1 MQAPFRSYS
10 GDGPYVFVSYSHA
23 DATRVFPELQRL
35 RDMGFNVWYDEGI
48 SPGESWRG
56 ELANA
61 IGNCDTFLIFITPN
75 SAASEH
81 CHREVNFAQTRGRKL
96 LAVHLVQSA
105 LSDELEFNLSD
116 RQAILRYNLDDE
128 AYAEKL
134 SERLVSVLDRS
145 RGTGDL
151 SDEPLETSTSSGSD
165 AIPPS
170 WPVKGP
176 VKAAA
181 LVVAVLLVA
190 AAPYL
195 VNRGPA
201 DEATEE
207 PVQVMAEPADPAT
220 QTASDQPA
228 LERSIAVL
236 PFDNLSPLAENAFFA
251 AGIHEDLLSS
261 LAKIEQLR
269 VIARKSVDVYAD
281 TALSLRQISNELRV
295 GNILQGSVRRAGD
308 QVRIS
313 VQLINP
319 QTDQTL
325 WSETYDRQLDDIFAI
340 QSEIAQKITE
350 QLRTSLS
357 IAGITTAVSSPSYNI
372 EAYEV
377 YLQGRVLA
385 RQKSSSSIPQAIELF
400 EKATTIQSDFARAH
414 AELTLAMFELGWVAV
429 PRLGGLAMA
438 ESHARR
444 ALALDPNDSIVLY
457 ANARLA
463 EIRAASIGYTETGT
477 RSGPLSDAERY
488 YRAALE
494 GDRNNARILLDFAQF
509 LWSQGRSSEAYE
521 QSLRHLAM
529 DPNSAEANLAIAAQ
543 LVDDFRVADAEPYI
557 QRALEL
563 GHDALDVRIVAGQIR
578 YNSGDL
584 TGAMQLLDSVLKE
597 DPNHVATLSIAAV
610 NLSMIGEYDASAA
623 FIARIRPLQPLIAD
637 VDQAILYNVQGDA
650 TAEYAMARQL
660 LASAPTSQMR
670 ARLGYAA
677 AAMGVLAARE
687 EDLVRANAYREEALT
702 ALEAVLAADIV
713 DGQITITSGNRLSF
727 IMRLM
732 ELKQL
737 GQHELAAAEAERYL
751 AFSDRQPQFR
761 LNTGHFFDGIAHLM
775 MDNRARALASFS
787 RIENESPGF
796 YLSYWYD
803 RFGLTNPD
811 IDMYHGIYA
820 DVKFQDIVRK
830 AKAREARLR
839 EQVRATLPDI
849 ADGTAGL

>member
-1 MQAPFRSYS
+1 
-10 GDGPYVFVSYSHA
+10 
-23 DATRVFPELQRL
+23 
-35 RDMGFNVWYDEGI
+35 
-48 SPGESWRG
+48 
-56 ELANA
+56 
-61 IGNCDTFLIFITPN
+61 
-75 SAASEH
+75 
-81 CHREVNFAQTRGRKL
+81 
-96 LAVHLVQSA
+96 
-105 LSDELEFNLSD
+105 
-116 RQAILRYNLDDE
+116 
-128 AYAEKL
+128 
-134 SERLVSVLDRS
+134 
-145 RGTGDL
+145 
-151 SDEPLETSTSSGSD
+151 
-165 AIPPS
+165 
-170 WPVKGP
+170 
-176 VKAAA
+176 
-181 LVVAVLLVA
+181 
-190 AAPYL
+190 
-195 VNRGPA
+195 
-201 DEATEE
+201 
-207 PVQVMAEPADPAT
+207 
-220 QTASDQPA
+220 
-228 LERSIAVL
+228 
-236 PFDNLSPLAENAFFA
+236 
-251 AGIHEDLLSS
+251 
-261 LAKIEQLR
+261 
-269 VIARKSVDVYAD
+269 
-281 TALSLRQISNELRV
+281 
-295 GNILQGSVRRAGD
+295 
-308 QVRIS
+308 
-313 VQLINP
+313 
-319 QTDQTL
+319 
-325 WSETYDRQLDDIFAI
+325 
-340 QSEIAQKITE
+340 
-350 QLRTSLS
+350 
-357 IAGITTAVSSPSYNI
+357 
-372 EAYEV
+372 
-377 YLQGRVLA
+377 
-385 RQKSSSSIPQAIELF
+385 
-400 EKATTIQSDFARAH
+400 
-414 AELTLAMFELGWVAV
+414 MFELGWVAV

-702 ALEAVLAADIV
+702 ALEAVLAADIF
-713 DGQITITSGNRLSF
+713 DGQITIASGNRLSF
-727 IMRLM
+727 IVRLM

-796 YLSYWYD
+796 YLAD
-803 RFGLTNPD
+803 R
-811 IDMYHGIYA
+811 
-820 DVKFQDIVRK
+820 
-830 AKAREARLR
+830 
-839 EQVRATLPDI
+839 
-849 ADGTAGL
+849 